1 MTGNTTEHIVIVGG
15 SSGMGLALAAAVL
28 AEGADVTIAS
38 RSAERLEHAARTLG
52 SDRVRTVPTDITRED
67 DVARL
72 FKEPVDHV
80 VTTAVDATG
89 AYGPVAD
96 LDLANARRVVE
107 AKLIGALA
115 VAKHAAAALRP
126 GGSIT
131 FTSGVASERPA
142 RGGSVIAGANGGLDA
157 LVRGLAIDLA
167 PIRVNAISPGW
178 VDTPMWEAIAGDGKG
193 AALAAK
199 AEALPVGRIGRPE
212 DIAQATLALIRNGY
226 MTGTV
231 LQADG
236 GHRLV

>member
-1 MTGNTTEHIVIVGG
+1 
-15 SSGMGLALAAAVL
+15 MGLALAEAVL
-28 AEGADVTIAS
+28 AEGSDVTIAS
-38 RSAERLEHAARTLG
+38 RSAERLEEAARSLG
-52 SDRVRTVPTDITRED
+52 SPSGLRTVQADITRED

-72 FKEPVDHV
+72 FKESVDHV

-89 AYGPVAD
+89 AYSPVAD
-96 LDLANARRVVE
+96 LDLATARGVVE

-115 VAKHAAAALRP
+115 VAKHAASAIRP

-142 RGGSVIAGANGGLDA
+142 RGGSIIAAANGGLDA
-157 LVRGLAIDLA
+157 LVRGLAMDLA

-178 VDTPMWEAIAGDGKG
+178 VDTPMWEAIAGDGRA

-199 AEALPVGRIGRPE
+199 AEALPVGRVGRPE
-212 DIAQATLALIRNGY
+212 DIAQATLALMRNGY
-226 MTGTV
+226 VTGTV
-231 LQADG
+231 MHVDG

>member
-1 MTGNTTEHIVIVGG
+1 MTTEHVVIVGG
-15 SSGMGLALAAAVL
+15 SSGMGLALAGAVL
-28 AEGADVTIAS
+28 AEGADVTVAS
-38 RSAERLEHAARTLG
+38 RSAERLEEAARSLG
-52 SDRVRTVPTDITRED
+52 SSPRLRTVQADITRED

-89 AYGPVAD
+89 AYGPVAE
-96 LDLANARRVVE
+96 LDLSTARGVVE

-115 VAKHAAAALRP
+115 VAKYAAPVIRA

-142 RGGSVIAGANGGLDA
+142 RGGTVIAAANGGLDA
-157 LVRGLAIDLA
+157 LVRGLAMDLA

-178 VDTPMWEAIAGDGKG
+178 VDTPMWEAIAGDGKA

-199 AEALPVGRIGRPE
+199 AEALPVGRVGRVE
-212 DIAQATLALIRNGY
+212 DIAQATLALMRNGY
-226 MTGTV
+226 VTGTV
-231 LQADG
+231 LHADG